1 MWVLDGAITA
11 ERLKDSRSKQE
22 FIGYAIK
29 EASILFFMYYA
40 GGKIQDFL
48 EKQAEKKD
56 SEASCWEKFAN
67 ISRTLG
73 IVTMC
78 TFWIPI
84 FGLFG
89 TLTGI
94 PGIVFGVLGKKANT
108 EEAINNA
115 KKGFITSLVGTIL
128 SVVLFISIYIA
139 IIVIAIAASTY

>member
-1 MWVLDGAITA
+1 MDCKYCGQEILDNENYCKNCGARV
-11 ERLKDSRSKQE
+11 EKDTFVGEEKVE
-22 FIGYAIK
+22 VV
-29 EASILFFMYYA
+29 
-40 GGKIQDFL
+40 
-48 EKQAEKKD
+48 EKQPLK
-56 SEASCWEKFAN
+56 CWSVFAN
-67 ISRTLG
+67 TSKILG
-73 IVTMC
+73 IITLC
-78 TFWIPI
+78 IFWIPI

-115 KKGFITSLVGTIL
+115 KKGFITSLIGTIL